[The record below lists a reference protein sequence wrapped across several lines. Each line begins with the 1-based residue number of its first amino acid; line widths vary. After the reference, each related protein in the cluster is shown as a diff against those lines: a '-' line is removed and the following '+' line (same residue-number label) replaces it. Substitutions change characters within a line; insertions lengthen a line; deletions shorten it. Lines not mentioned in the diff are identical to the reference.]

1 MDYLSRCPIPPSD
14 NAVSLSIIDT
24 TSTIV
29 APAKEFVKPVL
40 ESHDV
45 WTVPAYAFLIRNL
58 SQNRTIIFD
67 LGVRKDFDSLA
78 PGLVQR
84 IKASGFAVK
93 TEKGAII
100 WSHCHFDH
108 TGDPSS
114 FDAATALVV
123 GPGVKANLMP
133 GYPTNP
139 ESGLLDSDWAGREV
153 MEINFDN
160 TGLKIGQFQAHD
172 YFGDGSFYLL
182 DAPGHAIG
190 HMCALARVTSH
201 PPSFVFL
208 GADSAHHGAELRPS
222 KWMTLPSRLSFSNM
236 PQASFCPGDLF
247 EELVPGADKTKP
259 MYRLTDK
266 GSHFNAAVA
275 EETIAKI
282 QELDALDNVFVTTT
296 RYLSA
301 IAGRVTYRRLSD
313 SSTVRSCIS
322 APREHHLPPG
332 VLVSR
337 PPADK
342 LATLACASEAA
353 PRRGRAPSS
362 TGASR
367 LKDEGT
373 RLQVV
378 SAGAIAGLVSRFV
391 VSPLDVV
398 KIRLQL
404 QPHSPSAPA
413 PLRGTVATIKHI
425 LKHEGLTALWKG
437 NVPAEL
443 LYVCYASIQFSA
455 YRATTLFLQTGLPT
469 RLPDAAESFLAGAS
483 SGALATT
490 ITYPLDLLRTR
501 FAAQGRTKIYASLRR
516 AVLDIKRDEGL
527 RGFFRGIGPGL
538 AQIVPLMGIFFVAY
552 EGLRVRLAGLNMPWG
567 GGDATA
573 GVAGSVI
580 AKTIVFPLDLV
591 RKRIQV
597 QGPTRGRYV
606 YNDIPE
612 YSSTLRAISSI
623 VRAEGIRGLYKGLP
637 ISLIKS
643 APAGAVTV
651 WTYERSLKVLMGWD
665 AKEARL

>member
-1 MDYLSRCPIPPSD
+1 M
-14 NAVSLSIIDT
+14 
-24 TSTIV
+24 
-29 APAKEFVKPVL
+29 
-40 ESHDV
+40 
-45 WTVPAYAFLIRNL
+45 
-58 SQNRTIIFD
+58 
-67 LGVRKDFDSLA
+67 
-78 PGLVQR
+78 
-84 IKASGFAVK
+84 
-93 TEKGAII
+93 
-100 WSHCHFDH
+100 
-108 TGDPSS
+108 
-114 FDAATALVV
+114 
-123 GPGVKANLMP
+123 
-133 GYPTNP
+133 
-139 ESGLLDSDWAGREV
+139 
-153 MEINFDN
+153 
-160 TGLKIGQFQAHD
+160 
-172 YFGDGSFYLL
+172 
-182 DAPGHAIG
+182 
-190 HMCALARVTSH
+190 
-201 PPSFVFL
+201 
-208 GADSAHHGAELRPS
+208 
-222 KWMTLPSRLSFSNM
+222 
-236 PQASFCPGDLF
+236 
-247 EELVPGADKTKP
+247 
-259 MYRLTDK
+259 
-266 GSHFNAAVA
+266 
-275 EETIAKI
+275 
-282 QELDALDNVFVTTT
+282 
-296 RYLSA
+296 
-301 IAGRVTYRRLSD
+301 
-313 SSTVRSCIS
+313 
-322 APREHHLPPG
+322 
-332 VLVSR
+332 
-337 PPADK
+337 
-342 LATLACASEAA
+342 ACATEAA

-362 TGASR
+362 TGANH

-612 YSSTLRAISSI
+612 YSSTLRAISTI